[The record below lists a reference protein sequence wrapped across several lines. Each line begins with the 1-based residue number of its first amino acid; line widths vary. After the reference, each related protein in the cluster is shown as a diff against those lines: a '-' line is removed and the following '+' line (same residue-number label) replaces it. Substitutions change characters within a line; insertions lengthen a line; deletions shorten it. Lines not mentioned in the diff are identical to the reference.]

1 MPLCAN
7 SPLLA
12 RTLRRLFGGLRLLM
26 VFGLLTSPFNFLN
39 APKLG
44 ENKPWFD
51 VADIIVKAD
60 SLPVQITRDSKNS
73 GIVIG
78 KLTAQ
83 LALVDADAAGRDF
96 LSLVRWT
103 KFFSGF
109 VIAVGALVIF
119 DLLWRLCRNVERGEI
134 FTEQNLRFVRRLG
147 TALVIFSAVW
157 SAVETWNRF
166 QLRTFVQQH
175 FTFSGLQPFYANTL
189 KGGFFARI
197 EDFVHTAT
205 LDVSTLLVGLL
216 VIVLA
221 EAFRRGL
228 ALQKEAELT
237 V

>member
-1 MPLCAN
+1 MPLRAN
-7 SPLLA
+7 SPFLA

-26 VFGLLTSPFNFLN
+26 VFGLLASPFNFLVV
-39 APKLG
+39 PKLG

-51 VADIIVKAD
+51 VADIIVKVD
-60 SLPVQITRDSKNS
+60 TLPVQITRDSKTG
-73 GIVIG
+73 GIVLG

-96 LSLVRWT
+96 LALVRWT

-134 FTEQNLRFVRRLG
+134 FTEQNLRFVHRLG
-147 TALVIFSAVW
+147 TALVIISVG
-157 SAVETWNRF
+157 SSVVETWNRY

-189 KGGFFARI
+189 GGGFFGRV
-197 EDFVHTAT
+197 EDFIRTAT
-205 LDVSTLLVGLL
+205 LDVSMLLVGLL
-216 VIVLA
+216 VILLA
-221 EAFRRGL
+221 EAFRQGL